1 MGLVPWTPR
10 EGDSMFTC
18 LSRLSSEFS
27 LHLCSILFCYYDS
40 LYLFP
45 KGDKLK
51 QTYVS
56 LLFKAMHIA
65 TLKAAAGGCARQYQ
79 EGGS

>member
-1 MGLVPWTPR
+1 MGLVPWTPS

-27 LHLCSILFCYYDS
+27 LHLCSIIFCYYNS

-51 QTYVS
+51 QTNVS

-65 TLKAAAGGCARQYQ
+65 TLKAAAGGCARQSQ